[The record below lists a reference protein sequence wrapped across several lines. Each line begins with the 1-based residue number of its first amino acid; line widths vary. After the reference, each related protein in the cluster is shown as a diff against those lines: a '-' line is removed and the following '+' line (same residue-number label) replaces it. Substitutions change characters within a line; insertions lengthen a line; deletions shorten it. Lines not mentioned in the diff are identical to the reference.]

1 MKKVLVLGSTGMLG
15 HIVYNY
21 LNSTKIYDL
30 YNLSY
35 RNKLNSKT
43 IILDVTNQK
52 RLLNKIEEIAP
63 DVIINCV
70 GILIKGSE
78 ENIKNAIYINAYFP
92 HLLKEICKKTNSNLI
107 HISTDCVFSGKSG
120 NYSENSVKD
129 ASDIYGKSKSL
140 GEFDDKKHLC
150 LRTSI
155 IGPEIKKN
163 GEGLFHWLF
172 NQSGSVFGYKNV
184 YWSGVTTLELSKIIH
199 FAIEKN
205 IAGIW
210 NCTNQNSISKYEL
223 LKTIIECYNLNHIDL
238 NENLE
243 VKSDKSLIS
252 IRDLPYKIP
261 DFLSMIKELKFYMET
276 NKSFYKYKF

>member
-15 HIVYNY
+15 HIVHHF
-21 LNSTKIYDL
+21 LDTTKRYDL
-30 YNLSY
+30 HNLSF

-52 RLLNKIEEIAP
+52 KLLNKIEDIAP

-92 HLLKEICKKTNSNLI
+92 HLLKEICKKTNSKLI

-155 IGPEIKKN
+155 IGPEIKNN
-163 GEGLFHWLF
+163 GEGLFHWIF
-172 NQSGSVFGYKNV
+172 NQSGSVIGYKNV

-205 IAGIW
+205 IAGLW

-223 LKTIIECYNLNHIDL
+223 LKIIIESYNLTHIDL

-243 VKSDKSLIS
+243 IKSNKSLTS
-252 IRDLPYKIP
+252 IREIPYKIP
-261 DFLSMIKELKFYMET
+261 DYLSMIKELKFYMET
-276 NKSFYKYKF
+276 NKPFYEYKF